1 MKTKGGNMKGQ
12 IEDWKKFLATVEMME
27 SMQIGEDLYT
37 DKRQI
42 KERAYEAYRNNEV
55 IEIFY

>member
-1 MKTKGGNMKGQ
+1 MKGQ
-12 IEDWKKFLATVEMME
+12 IEDWKLFLESVEMID

-37 DKRQI
+37 DKGQI
-42 KERAYEAYRNNEV
+42 KERAYEAYKKQEV